1 MSVAVEVG
9 AAATSI
15 MLARQLFQVRSPTQP
30 AQLPEDIAR
39 AGWPLLC
46 AAPGALLRKLRSQPS
61 QDRQE
66 TWCLMAVVKDDVQQS
81 FSSAWSRACD
91 HQNQSWISLFAPRE
105 GCAPAHG
112 ADAALHIQAKAVI
125 LAQAGVP
132 QPPVVGWVPEHL
144 LHSADSAALA
154 SAAQATRSPVHMP
167 ADKLNQLLGN
177 LPLLADQD
185 QGSRAVSPRR
195 LAHLLGNV
203 APPPSP
209 TLVPA
214 SPKPLIKS
222 VSVGS
227 DIPAFVAE
235 GWLSVGIP
243 DSRAV
248 LLIPGEAARQ
258 SGCSPL
264 LVHPTR
270 GIVPMANSPARQRAP
285 HAESV
290 QQLPPP
296 AAVGVTVP
304 GLAGRPTNSQPKSK
318 IISVSRRPPPP
329 RRTESSAASMP
340 SAASALQFQVRDR
353 PSSRS
358 AAELPSP
365 EAAAP
370 PAQPGSTASP
380 ARGSSPKRTTPSL
393 VIDTQESAC
402 QPGPGETPSP
412 GSGASSA
419 GLGSALAAASI
430 TMMKSPGRAA
440 PGPPAPLPGDLT
452 EGRALHSSY
461 VYVASSTPQRAAPP
475 VPLANTWRQGDHAAT
490 PMRTPLRIIQ
500 YSSTPGVP
508 RATPSATPRSPQVRV
523 VGVRTTSRAAMSQ
536 APSSASHVG
545 AVSGMRTVGDRI
557 LLTPTGLHVR

>member
-46 AAPGALLRKLRSQPS
+46 AAPGALLRKLRSQQS
-61 QDRQE
+61 QDGQE

-91 HQNQSWISLFAPRE
+91 HQNQTWTSIFAPRE
-105 GCAPAHG
+105 GCTPPHG

-132 QPPVVGWVPEHL
+132 QPAVIGWVPEHL
-144 LHSADSAALA
+144 LHSAASAAA
-154 SAAQATRSPVHMP
+154 TGAAAQATRSPVHMP
-167 ADKLNQLLGN
+167 ADKLNQLLDN
-177 LPLLADQD
+177 LPPLAGQD

-209 TLVPA
+209 TLAPA

-248 LLIPGEAARQ
+248 LLIPDEAARQ
-258 SGCSPL
+258 AGCCPL

-270 GIVPMANSPARQRAP
+270 GIVPMSDSQPGHQVP
-285 HAESV
+285 HAGSV

-296 AAVGVTVP
+296 APAPVGVTVP
-304 GLAGRPTNSQPKSK
+304 GLAGWPTNSQPKSR

-329 RRTESSAASMP
+329 RRTESSVASLP

-353 PSSRS
+353 PSSCS
-358 AAELPSP
+358 AAELPSQ
-365 EAAAP
+365 
-370 PAQPGSTASP
+370 PAQSDSTASP
-380 ARGSSPKRTTPSL
+380 VQGSSPERTAPSL
-393 VIDTQESAC
+393 AINTQESAC

-412 GSGASSA
+412 GSGASSS
-419 GLGSALAAASI
+419 GLGNALAAASI
-430 TMMKSPGRAA
+430 TMIKSPRRAA

-475 VPLANTWRQGDHAAT
+475 VPLSNTWCQGDHAAT

-508 RATPSATPRSPQVRV
+508 RATPSRTPRSPQVRV

-536 APSSASHVG
+536 APSPASHVG